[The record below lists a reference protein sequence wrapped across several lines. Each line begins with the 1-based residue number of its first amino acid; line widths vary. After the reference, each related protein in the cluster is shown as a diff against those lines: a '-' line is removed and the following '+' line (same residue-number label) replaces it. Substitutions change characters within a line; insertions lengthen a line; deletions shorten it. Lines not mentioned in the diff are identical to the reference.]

1 MKLLAML
8 ILFFAFFSSNCAIG
22 GPAVIYN
29 GDFVKALK
37 SNLKLKDE
45 ARVITGSSDPT
56 SVAVDAEAGS
66 LYIRSNGSVYIKKDA
81 GSSTNWEEIPGLPI
95 TLTTDVTGVLPVANG
110 GTNAS
115 TALSGNRLI
124 YSSGGGLV
132 EYSGITANRALATDG
147 TGLPVASATT
157 DTELGY
163 LSGTTSSV
171 QTQLNGKLENVVE
184 DLSPQL
190 GANLSLNDGSS
201 TYSITDGSEIVF
213 RVNSGTN
220 SVAVGQNAG
229 AGTIGDGV
237 AGLGHESCSNAG
249 SNSTCMGNESGPE
262 TSGDANFVAIGQ
274 LSKADDNSVS
284 IGNFTQADGERATAV
299 GRSATA
305 QANDSIS
312 LGAFATNTSQPN
324 RLQIGAPSGS
334 FAAITQ
340 AQMGNVSASFGLA
353 PNATSDAV
361 ESGTLTVKASDK
373 TNAGA
378 TGDAGDL
385 ILLPGKNS
393 GSGADGEVIID
404 GLNWPTADGSSGQF
418 LQTNGSAQLSFA
430 SLPAATST
438 TAGVVVA
445 LKQYDNTTVTV
456 TPSTAATLSRAVFV
470 PYQTVD
476 GAWRMRFNLDYTL
489 TVATTANTNFA
500 ITGVTFKTGYSQAV
514 ALAEGSTNVEFH
526 GFTASGANTVS
537 VINENSALTYNRVMA
552 SGDVELDGK
561 PSWAD

>member
-1 MKLLAML
+1 MRILLFL
-8 ILFFAFFSSNCAIG
+8 VLLFTAEIAVG

-115 TALSGNRLI
+115 TALNGNRLI
-124 YSSGGGLV
+124 YSSGGGIV
-132 EYSGITANRALATDG
+132 EYSGITANRAVATGG

-201 TYSITDGSEIVF
+201 TYSITDGSETVF

-229 AGTIGDGV
+229 AGTLGDGV

-284 IGNFTQADGERATAV
+284 IGNFTQADGERATAI
-299 GRSATA
+299 GRSASA

-353 PNATSDAV
+353 PNATADAV
-361 ESGTLTVKASDK
+361 ESGTLTIKASDK

-393 GSGADGEVIID
+393 GSGADGEIIID
-404 GLNWPTADGSSGQF
+404 GLNWPTADGSAGQAIT
-418 LQTNGSAQLSFA
+418 TNGSAQLGFTSVGEFA
-430 SLPAATST
+430 SGTCTAAEDICSGTYTPTTTLGTNSDSCPAATT
-438 TAGVVVA
+438 GFKYTKIGNMVNFAFRFDQNPATANINTECDMSIPIASDFNQVYDVSGVCSMVDTINGV
-445 LKQYDNTTVTV
+445 DPTGTVIPNT
-456 TPSTAATLSRAVFV
+456 S
-470 PYQTVD
+470 
-476 GAWRMRFNLDYTL
+476 LDRLTIAIQNPPN
-489 TVATTANTNFA
+489 TVA
-500 ITGVTFKTGYSQAV
+500 V
-514 ALAEGSTNVEFH
+514 
-526 GFTASGANTVS
+526 
-537 VINENSALTYNRVMA
+537 TYNCT
-552 SGDVELDGK
+552 GIYHIK
-561 PSWAD
+561 